1 MSGYT
6 RVHGGKATTE
16 PGGGG
21 KAQGCA
27 DDERRNHR
35 QAGACRCHPRVT
47 CLSCLFAFAWVVVA
61 LAQASLT
68 LAAGEQS
75 SEPNMPVAPEQ
86 ATKTRTQLLNE
97 LNLRTAQVDL
107 EHAKEAYERYAAE
120 HKEAQVL
127 FQKGIMNRKELDEA
141 VSAYARAAQALK
153 QAEIL
158 LEKTRLSFLANATH
172 ITIVEAKKYYDNQGR
187 RMLDLVLKNTSNLT
201 QAQSALSHNDPN
213 LPSQPTWQ
221 TGDQIRALLNVEN
234 IIVSVVK
241 ETASI
246 SKPYE
251 EIIPILP
258 YGQQKKVTFEL
269 LTDVEQAG
277 VRLQYLDQTVT
288 NSIYLEKESLQE
300 IPRIVASSFAL
311 EGPLGSAV
319 SYPLDLEML
328 VTSPRNYSVAV
339 THLPPQIRCF
349 FGEGGSRITSVHF
362 SQEVSKHNVTLSASV
377 PAKLDAGMIDRRI
390 NFQAWLTTPAE
401 LDQINKLKRQ
411 YEPNLIPDR
420 DLAAIAAARV
430 DLTLIPRGTGKL
442 EIVIDNL
449 YQEIKIRPN
458 KAVAFRA
465 DLRNDGTLPL
475 FNVTPEVTS
484 QPLNWTARVDPNLID
499 KLEPDEKRPVII
511 HLVPAPEAGVGEYQ
525 AEFDARGQAGS
536 EVIEAA
542 EKRLTVHI
550 SAETNVMAV
559 AGLAIGLV
567 VLITAIVFVGVRLSR
582 R

>member
-1 MSGYT
+1 MSGYA
-6 RVHGGKATTE
+6 RVHWGKATTE

-21 KAQGCA
+21 KAEGCA
-27 DDERRNHR
+27 EDERRDHR
-35 QAGACRCHPRVT
+35 QADACRCHPRAT
-47 CLSCLFAFAWVVVA
+47 CLSCLFTFAWVVVA

-68 LAAGEQS
+68 LAASVQS
-75 SEPNMPVAPEQ
+75 SEPNLPAATKE

-97 LNLRTAQVDL
+97 LSLRTAQVDL
-107 EHAKEAYERYAAE
+107 EHAKEAYDRYEAE

-127 FQKGIMNRKELDEA
+127 FQKGIMNRKELDQA
-141 VSAYARAAQALK
+141 ISAYAQAAQALK

-158 LEKTRLSFLANATH
+158 LERTKLSFLANATH

-201 QAQSALSHNDPN
+201 QAQSALSHNDLS
-213 LPSQPTWQ
+213 LPSRPTWQ
-221 TGDQIRALLNVEN
+221 TGDQIRALLDVEN

-269 LTDVEQAG
+269 LTDVDQAG

-300 IPRIVASSFAL
+300 IPRIIASSFAL
-311 EGPLGSAV
+311 EGQLGSAV

-328 VTSPRNYSVAV
+328 VTSKRNYSVAV
-339 THLPPQIRCF
+339 TNLPPQIRCF

-362 SQEVSKHNVTLSASV
+362 SQEVSKHNVTLSASI

-390 NFQAWLTTPAE
+390 NFQAWLTTPAD
-401 LDQINKLKRQ
+401 LDQINQLKRQ

-420 DLAAIAAARV
+420 DLAALAAARV

-449 YQEIKIRPN
+449 LQPIKPN
-458 KAVAFRA
+458 QAVDFRA

-475 FNVTPEVTS
+475 FNVTPEVTA
-484 QPLNWTARVDPNLID
+484 QPLNWTARVDPNLIE
-499 KLEPDEKRPVII
+499 KLEPDEKRPVMI
-511 HLVPAPEAGVGEYQ
+511 HLVPAPNAGVGEYQ
-525 AEFDARGQAGS
+525 AEFGARGQTGS
-536 EVIEAA
+536 EVIEAI
-542 EKRLTVHI
+542 EKRLTVQI
-550 SAETNVMAV
+550 SAETNVTAV
-559 AGLAIGLV
+559 AGLVIGLI
-567 VLITAIVFVGVRLSR
+567 VLITGIVFVGVRLSR